1 MLFISRTLSRQ
12 HPFPLVGKRPAI
24 ASNVASE
31 RPATTVE
38 TLIKTNSGAGNNG
51 KSFLFKLDD
60 GQQGWYRLT
69 LASNTSPT
77 ASANNGAGS
86 KIDYRFYMCPG
97 SMIQYWPSSGSF
109 GGKPDRATSSTND
122 IPSSCFGASGTPY
135 SNNSTN
141 TGGAGAG
148 AGYPSSSIAG
158 FGGGGAGFIVSL
170 IANCEYK
177 YNTRANI
184 KVRTLFGYS
193 DYISFSFVNT
203 EQETISMLR
212 TPGSDGAS
220 GYAWIG
226 SVEEG
231 GEEPTPLIC
240 YTETPTIKEGAEVTI
255 YRSDDLVDPYIET
268 TVVSVNK
275 NTLYQKRRTAPT
287 DATTVQYRFYTT
299 TGSQSI
305 NNPSSTG
312 TDAGIRYIE
321 TGGKKYYVDE
331 DVVASYERQNYYAWE
346 ATDGMGLYNS
356 KGRIIWTNTTNIS
369 NGVGRNGVWAYE
381 KCGDNMCISMMKY
394 PYSYLTRRSDLDTIG
409 NRVAIGTSTYLAEAE
424 AGSGDYVDPRA
435 FTNDTEMATLIG
447 GVTEVV
453 DHYTVPGTGTYLMCL
468 CGGGGYYD
476 VSTIRNGG
484 AALGSITP
492 RSSLYTQQSGGYSY
506 TTATGPGETLGGS
519 FTQNGAACI
528 IDMNDCYIDDNRPE
542 GITNEIFGKNTSP
555 TGDLKLYKITDSSA
569 VTKYSQKIYFEP
581 SDRNYTA
588 VLTLNG
594 VATTV
599 TIKKSLSVTEYFL
612 LDVKQGDSLT
622 IELIGDGGSTIS
634 NAYVIS
640 TETIAFGIN
649 PGSAPWK
656 EREYT
661 SPVSNVLLAFSPS
674 YKYGAILVAGGGAGG
689 DGGTLRHSARTP
701 GVGGAGETS
710 LIRTIK
716 FTPNDSQIAKITVG
730 SGGVVSSDPNSNGG
744 TSANADYANVHGGD
758 GGRPTFIT
766 FPKKVTINSSNY
778 RPTYAYSVKNT
789 TTNAVGYTIHT
800 YPSTDGQLVSF
811 YFKTSSRLEDGT
823 DKGYFLNGHLV
834 DISTGETWEFCNES
848 NQANQT
854 FLNVKDIP
862 LKAIFC
868 EGTGGGGGGGGG
880 GINSR
885 KGTAGAG
892 GAGGGYYRFNYENST
907 VQSVPGRGSS
917 SPNGGAGYTGNTIE
931 RFIVANVDWTYL
943 TACAGKGDSGQSGAG
958 GNGGQG
964 YGASG
969 GAGGSGGNHS
979 GAVCGSGGAGAG
991 GSPWAGWGSYAANGM
1006 DSSWRRQYAED
1017 ISSQYQALG
1026 VYTYRPRFI
1035 GNAGKGGDGGSIGG
1049 KGTAGQNGYLY
1060 VYRFENVDETTDCG
1074 VLVDEITETID
1085 CGELS
1090 ETVTETIDCDLI

>member
-1 MLFISRTLSRQ
+1 MFFITKTISRQ
-12 HPFPLVGKRPAI
+12 HLFPFVGKRPAI
-24 ASNVASE
+24 ASNVTEE
-31 RPATTVE
+31 RPASTVE
-38 TLIKTNSGAGNNG
+38 TLVRTSSGD
-51 KSFLFKLDD
+51 SSISHVFKVDD
-60 GQQGWYRLT
+60 GQQGWYRAVV
-69 LASNTSPT
+69 ASCMSP
-77 ASANNGAGS
+77 SAGPDYGWGR
-86 KIDYRFYMCPG
+86 KIDYRFYVCPG
-97 SMIQYWPSSGSF
+97 SMIQYWRSSGSS
-109 GGKPDRATSSTND
+109 GGLPDRASSNTSNITT
-122 IPSSCFGASGTPY
+122 SCFGASGAPY
-135 SNNSTN
+135 SSGTP
-141 TGGAGAG
+141 GGSGAG
-148 AGYPSSSIAG
+148 AGYNGSSLAG
-158 FGGGGAGFIVSL
+158 YGGGGSGVVVSL
-170 IANCEYK
+170 LCNSEYR
-177 YNTRANI
+177 YNTNHNLKI
-184 KVRTLFGYS
+184 KNMCGWSNYV
-193 DYISFSFVNT
+193 SFVFDNSG
-203 EQETISMLR
+203 ESVAMIR
-212 TPGSDGAS
+212 TPSQDSGSKF
-220 GYAWIG
+220 AWVG
-226 SVEEG
+226 SIEEG
-231 GEEPTPLIC
+231 DVTTTLIC
-240 YTETPTIKEGAEVTI
+240 LTDIPTVKQGDEVSI
-255 YRSDDLVDPYIET
+255 YRSDDLVVPYIVT
-268 TVVSVNK
+268 NITSVNK
-275 NTLYQKRRTAPT
+275 TTYYIKYIPRTTNSTIMTAI
-287 DATTVQYRFYTT
+287 YTQPIYDSNGT
-299 TGSQSI
+299 KVYNSGTSAGS
-305 NNPSSTG
+305 
-312 TDAGIRYIE
+312 D
-321 TGGKKYYVDE
+321 GGVYYVVVDSKKYYQDP
-331 DVVASYERQNYYAWE
+331 DVTASYERMNFYGWE
-346 ATDGMGLYNS
+346 YTPPATEDYS
-356 KGRIIWTNTTNIS
+356 AKGRIIWSNSSSATNLGTNG
-369 NGVGRNGVWAYE
+369 NFAYE
-381 KCGDNMCISMMKY
+381 KCGDNIVVSPNKY
-394 PYSYLTRRSDLDTIG
+394 QSTYLTRRSDLDTIG
-409 NRVAIGTSTYLAEAE
+409 SRVAFGSTTYYAIPEP
-424 AGSGDYVDPRA
+424 GSSDVISSEFFINNTTMNTLVGDVSTTQSHYVV
-435 FTNDTEMATLIG
+435 N
-447 GVTEVV
+447 
-453 DHYTVPGTGTYLMCL
+453 GTGTYVMIL
-468 CGGGGYYD
+468 CGGGGYDSGSSVRY
-476 VSTIRNGG
+476 GG
-484 AALGSITP
+484 SALGSELFFTN
-492 RSSLYTQQSGGYSY
+492 QQTAGYSY
-506 TTATGPGETLGGS
+506 AASTGPSDVFGS
-519 FTQNGAACI
+519 NIGRNGAGCVV
-528 IDMNDCYIDDNRPE
+528 DMNDLFAYDTQSGSVFDDVDYIDFQKQQAGLIE
-542 GITNEIFGKNTSP
+542 
-555 TGDLKLYKITDSSA
+555 LYKITDSSE
-569 VTKYSQKIYFEP
+569 VTKYSQKIYFAA
-581 SDRNYTA
+581 SDRDYTA

-834 DISTGETWEFCNES
+834 DTSTGETWEFCNES

-885 KGTAGAG
+885 NGTAGAG

-943 TACAGKGDSGQSGAG
+943 TACAGTGDSGRSGYG
-958 GNGGQG
+958 GTGGQG

-1026 VYTYRPRFI
+1026 VYTYRPSFI

-1074 VLVDEITETID
+1074 VLVDDITETID

-1090 ETVTETIDCDLI
+1090 ETVTETTDCDLI